1 MSACVADGQQVVGFE
16 CRPLLQM
23 VIRWWALS
31 VTVPYVST
39 TVGSKSYT
47 RGLQPVFPL
56 ARPGSRGRPGPGGV
70 RGQSL
75 VGGLGGDAPLPKTNI
90 TIFKTLWRP
99 LLAANNN
106 INNCKWSPCT
116 NIMIFPVMAELPM
129 LFTACTQTKTKKSGT
144 VYHSPFISS
153 S

>member
-1 MSACVADGQQVVGFE
+1 MSLYDCPVSACVADGQQVVGFE
-16 CRPLLQM
+16 CRPLLHM
-23 VIRWWALS
+23 VSRWWALS

-75 VGGLGGDAPLPKTNI
+75 VGGSRGRCPPAENEYNNFQD
-90 TIFKTLWRP
+90 TLE
-99 LLAANNN
+99 A
-106 INNCKWSPCT
+106 SPG
-116 NIMIFPVMAELPM
+116 
-129 LFTACTQTKTKKSGT
+129 S
-144 VYHSPFISS
+144 
-153 S
+153 